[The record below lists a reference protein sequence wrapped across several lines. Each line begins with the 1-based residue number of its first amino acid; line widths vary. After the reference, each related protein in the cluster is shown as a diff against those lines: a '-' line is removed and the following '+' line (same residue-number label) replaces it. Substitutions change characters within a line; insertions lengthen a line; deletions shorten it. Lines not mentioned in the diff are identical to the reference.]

1 MVSRHRRCSLHT
13 EEGER
18 ETWYFTRIFVSPLK
32 IATFPPWSG
41 NEKTLLSRLNGI
53 RNDSPLSLRLEEAYS
68 MNNNPP
74 TLSTSSYSCS
84 LRPSSSSFWRV
95 SLVVEDFKRRKSGG
109 IGLIARRRRR
119 RSRRR
124 IFFLANLPLWIIN
137 LRGIIKISK
146 LLEPIYG
153 ISNCFSSTN
162 GNRWKNNIR
171 TSIDHFFF

>member
-1 MVSRHRRCSLHT
+1 
-13 EEGER
+13 
-18 ETWYFTRIFVSPLK
+18 
-32 IATFPPWSG
+32 
-41 NEKTLLSRLNGI
+41 
-53 RNDSPLSLRLEEAYS
+53 

-95 SLVVEDFKRRKSGG
+95 SLVPVEEKRWHRVNCAKKKKE
-109 IGLIARRRRR
+109 IEAKN
-119 RSRRR
+119 
-124 IFFLANLPLWIIN
+124 FFPRESSNIPLWIIN

-171 TSIDHFFF
+171 TSIDHFFFQRDSN